1 MPQKKKPNGEKKQ
14 SESINPDFKARRS
27 SLLSPEEYISEI
39 KKGNRTVLSQ
49 AITLLENRKAEYR
62 SAGQKVLEG
71 LMDLTGNSIRIGIT
85 GVPGVGKS
93 TFIEAL
99 GKMLINQNRKIAVLT
114 IDPSSS
120 RTGGSILGDKTR
132 MTFLSSHENAY
143 VRPSPTS
150 GTLGGVART
159 TRETILLC
167 EAAGFDTIFIETV
180 GVGQSE
186 TVVKSMV
193 DFFLLLMLSGAGD
206 ELQGIKRGIMEMA
219 DMIAINKADGE
230 NKESAKRA
238 ALEYKNAL
246 SLFPPGESGWDPP
259 VVTCSA
265 EQGTGIEELWNRIEE
280 FTKKVKN
287 NGYFEQNRKDQSLY
301 WFHEAID
308 NRLKESFYGDNKIK
322 KKLPGIEQKIME
334 GKISPFQAAANLIS
348 RFKIK
353 E

>member
-1 MPQKKKPNGEKKQ
+1 MPQQKIPNGDQKQ

-39 KKGNRTVLSQ
+39 KKGNRTHLSQ
-49 AITLLENRKAEYR
+49 AITLLENRRDEYR
-62 SAGQKVLEG
+62 STGQKVLEG
-71 LMDLTGNSIRIGIT
+71 LMDRTGYSIRIGIT

-93 TFIEAL
+93 TFIETL
-99 GKMLINQNRKIAVLT
+99 GKMLIRNNRKIAVLT

-132 MTFLSSHENAY
+132 MPFLSSHDNAY

-150 GTLGGVART
+150 GTLGGVTRK
-159 TRETILLC
+159 TRETLLLC
-167 EAAGFDTIFIETV
+167 EAAGYDTIFIETV

-206 ELQGIKRGIMEMA
+206 DLQGIKRGIMEMA

-230 NKESAKRA
+230 NKKTAKRA
-238 ALEYKNAL
+238 ALEYRNAL
-246 SLFPPGESGWDPP
+246 SLFPPGESGWKPP

-265 EQGTGIEELWNRIEE
+265 EKETGIPELWEKVDE
-280 FTKKVKN
+280 FINNVKSS
-287 NGYFEQNRKDQSLY
+287 GYFEKNRREQSLH
-301 WFHEAID
+301 WFHETIE
-308 NRLKESFYGDNKIK
+308 NRLKEHFYGSKQIKKRLPDIENKIK
-322 KKLPGIEQKIME
+322 QGAV
-334 GKISPFQAAANLIS
+334 SPFQAAAELIN
-348 RFKIK
+348 RFKI
-353 E
+353 